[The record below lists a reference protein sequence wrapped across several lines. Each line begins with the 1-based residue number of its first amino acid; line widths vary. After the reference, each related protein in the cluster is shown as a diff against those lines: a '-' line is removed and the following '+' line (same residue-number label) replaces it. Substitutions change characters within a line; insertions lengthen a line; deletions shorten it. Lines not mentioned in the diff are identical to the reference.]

1 MDEVNTGRAI
11 DSSSGD
17 EEEALEASMY
27 GSNAEMRD
35 GNAGRGDGGSFS
47 GMGRSKRGSAGCCSW
62 IVCGIAIFCV
72 NIVV

>member
-1 MDEVNTGRAI
+1 MDEVNTGSAI

-35 GNAGRGDGGSFS
+35 GNAVRGDGGSFS
-47 GMGRSKRGSAGCCSW
+47 GMGRSKRGSTGCCSW
-62 IVCGIAIFCV
+62 IIFGIAIFCV